1 MKTFSENYNES
12 LINICL
18 QIYRESL
25 SLVTFLGVHSNW
37 KEVSCL
43 SWQNT
48 YPKSKTTCHIKLKF
62 FFLTKLLENVL
73 LAKYII
79 PVTSAS
85 KDLWYYFIEINKLMT
100 YKGAPK
106 LYFMRHSCVVI
117 ILLST
122 DLYNYTI
129 LYHFLPIPISFYF

>member
-12 LINICL
+12 FVNICL

-25 SLVTFLGVHSNW
+25 SLVTFLGIHSNS

-48 YPKSKTTCHIKLKF
+48 YPNSKTTCHIKLKF

-79 PVTSAS
+79 AVAAAS
-85 KDLWYYFIEINKLMT
+85 KDFWCYFIEINKLMT
-100 YKGAPK
+100 YKGALK
-106 LYFMRHSCVVI
+106 LHFMRHSCVVI